1 MSSSTSPPANP
12 WAESSG
18 AGAGRGGGSS
28 TGRGGGSGGG
38 RKRGKGGGGGR
49 GGGGSGG
56 RGGGRGGAGAA
67 PPASSNNS
75 NPKASASTENVPST
89 SKRAKNNNKGGR
101 GGGGGADSNKND
113 TNTSKSKQQ
122 RNKSNAKEQQQQQPP
137 EAPKISAEER
147 AKQEQVKR
155 EKEQALAQE
164 KRVEQALKAEA
175 ARTKQRQ
182 KAQQQLEQDI
192 QDAADSLEAVV
203 ESTMQHVKNRNTFR
217 AEVLAKFRKEFETDK
232 KKLKTDLKKCTA
244 FVKKIKSGSAW
255 SMRPS
260 ELQKDVSTLNLSRY
274 VEEVAGSIL
283 ETKPKLADIPVIV
296 ALCAAMHERYTDF
309 MPNLVPGLWNVVQGK
324 GVAVTPDTAKLRRI
338 YMRLLTEF
346 LLHGLVPETKQLVT
360 CIGEATG
367 GKDGS
372 YAVQD
377 ANIVVAFGKAAGFEI
392 LGGMPQSVQ
401 ASMAL
406 IRKEQ
411 ERFEKYQENKMP
423 GTDTTTEE
431 ESKMSNQ
438 ATPNDDEPLLV
449 SSALLE
455 KATEL
460 VEKVQG
466 VMGER
471 GVTPEISEVFSTY
484 CMGAYRTLA
493 TSLVQ
498 THTKLQKLEK
508 RCEQDRLLSGNLAE
522 AREKGLADAR
532 KLKESLQKS
541 VETLSDVLDQHVP
554 VLEED
559 QDDAEEGGAGIEVWT
574 KTGGDDEND
583 FGPYDDEE
591 TRAFYCDIPDLL
603 ATTPAGLLG
612 MTPVAIETQK
622 AANLKKYG
630 AEAEP
635 EMEEGDTV
643 EMAPASEEELE
654 AKEQEMDA
662 DGEDDEGDKQEGGE
676 ENKDTP
682 HYKLM
687 VLLEQELPEC
697 NRREQLDEITEKFCT
712 NHGSSKNARKRLQK
726 VLFLV
731 PRSRLDLL
739 PHYSRMIATLDRVW
753 LDIAAPLVTD
763 LEQQFHGQA
772 KFKKNQNI
780 DSRMRTARYIGELT
794 KFEVAPPIVA
804 LRCVKRCLEDFTGNN
819 VDVACCLLE
828 SCGRFLYRKNI
839 TSARLTTLMDSMQR
853 LSKVKVS
860 LGVLLLPLFASRAVV
875 LTLSNCIAS
884 TRISTS
890 GHNP

>member
-1 MSSSTSPPANP
+1 MSSSQSPPDNP
-12 WAESSG
+12 WAAES
-18 AGAGRGGGSS
+18 AGAGGGQGGSS
-28 TGRGGGSGGG
+28 STAGSGRGGGGG

-49 GGGGSGG
+49 GGGGGGG

-67 PPASSNNS
+67 LPASGNNS
-75 NPKASASTENVPST
+75 NPKVSASTENAPST
-89 SKRAKNNNKGGR
+89 SKRAKNSNKGGR
-101 GGGGGADSNKND
+101 AGGGGGDSNKND
-113 TNTSKSKQQ
+113 SNAGKSKQQ
-122 RNKSNAKEQQQQQPP
+122 RNKSNTKEQQPP
-137 EAPKISAEER
+137 EAPKISAEEL
-147 AKQEQVKR
+147 AKQEQAKR
-155 EKEQALAQE
+155 VQEEALAE
-164 KRVEQALKAEA
+164 GKRVELTLKTEK
-175 ARTKQRQ
+175 ARTKQRL
-182 KAQQQLEQDI
+182 KAQQQLDQDI
-192 QDAADSLEAVV
+192 LDASNVLESVV
-203 ESTMQHVKNRNTFR
+203 ESTVQHVASRNTFG
-217 AEVLAKFRKEFETDK
+217 AERLSKFRKDFETDK

-255 SMRPS
+255 SMRPA
-260 ELQKDVSTLNLSRY
+260 ELQKDLATLNLSRY

-309 MPNLVPGLWNVVQGK
+309 MPNLTPGLWNVVQGK
-324 GVAVTPDTAKLRRI
+324 GAVTPDTTKLRRI
-338 YMRLLTEF
+338 YIRLLTEF
-346 LLHGLVPETKQLVT
+346 LLHGLVPESKQLVA
-360 CIGEATG
+360 CIAEATG

-377 ANIVVAFGKAAGFEI
+377 ANLVVAFGKAAGFEI
-392 LGGMPQSVQ
+392 FGGTPQFIQ
-401 ASMAL
+401 AAMSL
-406 IRKEQ
+406 IRKEH
-411 ERFEKYQENKMP
+411 ERFEKYQENNMP
-423 GTDTTTEE
+423 GADTTGTADAVEE
-431 ESKMSNQ
+431 EPKTSNQ
-438 ATPNDDEPLLV
+438 ASSSDEPLFV
-449 SSALLE
+449 SSGLLE

-466 VMGER
+466 VLGER
-471 GVTPEISEVFSTY
+471 GVTPEISEVFTVY
-484 CMGAYRTLA
+484 CMGAYKTLA

-498 THTKLQKLEK
+498 SHTKLQKIEK
-508 RCEQDRLLSGNLAE
+508 RCEQDRLLSGTLAE

-541 VETLSDVLDQHVP
+541 VETLSDVLGQHVP

-559 QDDAEEGGAGIEVWT
+559 QDDAEEGSSGIEVWT

-612 MTPVAIETQK
+612 MTPEAIEVQK
-622 AANLKKYG
+622 AANIKKYG
-630 AEAEP
+630 AEAQP
-635 EMEEGDTV
+635 EMEEGDTIV
-643 EMAPASEEELE
+643 APASMEELE
-654 AKEQEMDA
+654 AEENEMDA
-662 DGEDDEGDKQEGGE
+662 DGEDDEGDKQEGGA

-712 NHGSSKNARKRLQK
+712 NHGSSKTARKRLHK

-739 PHYSRMIATLDRVW
+739 PFYSRMTATLDRVW

-780 DSRMRTARYIGELT
+780 DSRMRTARYVGELT
-794 KFEVAPPIVA
+794 KFEVAPPMVA
-804 LRCVKRCLEDFTGNN
+804 LRCMKRCLEDFTGSN

-839 TSARLTTLMDSMQR
+839 TSARLTTLMDSMTR

-860 LGVLLLPLFASRAVV
+860 FGVLLLPLFALLR
-875 LTLSNCIAS
+875 
-884 TRISTS
+884 
-890 GHNP
+890 